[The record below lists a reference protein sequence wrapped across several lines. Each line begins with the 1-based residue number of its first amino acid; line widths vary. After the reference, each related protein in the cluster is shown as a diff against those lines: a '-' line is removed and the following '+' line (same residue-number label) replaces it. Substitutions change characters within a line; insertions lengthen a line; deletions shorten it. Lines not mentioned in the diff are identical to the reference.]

1 MRRDC
6 DWFAARAETVWRAKP
21 GRSMLV
27 MVPQGCDE
35 SRSVRLVQHWIG
47 THFCLPPAFSN
58 YRPFCINLV
67 SDGLESSVHFAR
79 AIRQTIEKQLQIKV
93 ESDDTDF
100 PTDILQNSIEAAIEA
115 GVYPILLIERFHAF
129 ANIRDGGMASM
140 LSRLRS
146 LESDGQL
153 TTLAFSPV
161 GYDAIRRLMDS
172 ELPFLNSV
180 YGDMHDEAIMTPLGQ
195 ADFLAEAAARGIDPP
210 TAHRLFRL
218 GGGPDAVFLAL
229 LDLASS
235 DRARLT
241 SQCAT
246 RSGPAIDLFLSR
258 VLPPGVET
266 KRLLDN
272 LAVGRVNASQE
283 ASLLSHP
290 LAAFLC
296 KRNSA
301 NELVFASPIIARRIL
316 TRDLSIPGQYG
327 QCLQALEASNFID
340 AAEKARALS
349 DSHPRLAAFREIVI
363 IRGALTAIPG
373 RGLLGVEWQTAAE
386 ASKRISKF
394 DGPEVAAVRGWLD
407 AIDNAATLVLNS
419 AAPRL
424 QADAFT
430 RRASD
435 TSVRLL
441 LLFMMSA
448 LAEAARELTDPA
460 HRVHA
465 LVNLPEAIL
474 QTLAAGFCGI
484 DYANPPACPPTAN
497 YDRYFSGN
505 GVFAFPP
512 PTAKLALGNLLVV
525 VPAILAARGGAGGYQ
540 LTDPT
545 VIRPL
550 QQKLVDAVRN
560 PASHTIASF
569 SSKDAN
575 LLEDLSRTWIDE
587 WCRLE
592 GLVSVA
598 ELPLV
603 SLAPTAEQ
611 LGIILM
617 E

>member
-35 SRSVRLVQHWIG
+35 SRSAKLVQEWIG
-47 THFCLPPAFSN
+47 RHFRMPPAYSN
-58 YRPFCINLV
+58 HRPFCINLI

-79 AIRQTIEKQLQIKV
+79 AIRRAIEKQLQIKV

-115 GVYPILLIERFHAF
+115 GAYPILMIERFHAF

-146 LESDGQL
+146 IESDGLL
-153 TTLAFSPV
+153 TTLAFSPI

-180 YGDMHDEAIMTPLGQ
+180 YGDMHDEAIMTPLGRD
-195 ADFLAEAAARGIDPP
+195 DFLAEAAARGIDLP
-210 TAHRLFRL
+210 TAHRLFGL
-218 GGGPDAVFLAL
+218 GGGPDIVFLAL

-235 DRARLT
+235 DRATLI
-241 SQCAT
+241 SECAK
-246 RSGPAIDLFLSR
+246 RSGPTIDLFLSR
-258 VLPPGVET
+258 VLPPSVET
-266 KRLLDN
+266 EQQLYN
-272 LAVGRVNASQE
+272 LAVGRTNAAQQ

-290 LAAFLC
+290 LSSFLC
-296 KRNSA
+296 KRNAA
-301 NELVFASPIIARRIL
+301 NELVSASPVIARRIL
-316 TRDLSIPGQYG
+316 TGDLSIPNQYG
-327 QCLQALEASNFID
+327 QCLEALDVCNFIA
-340 AAEKARALS
+340 AAEKAQALS

-363 IRGALTAIPG
+363 ILGALTAIPG
-373 RGLLGVEWQTAAE
+373 RGLLGVEWQTALDAL
-386 ASKRISKF
+386 KRIRKI
-394 DGPEVAAVRGWLD
+394 DGGELATVRDWLD
-407 AIDNAATLVLNS
+407 AVDKATTIVLS
-419 AAPRL
+419 STTPRL

-448 LAEAARELTDPA
+448 LVKAAGELTDPA
-460 HRVHA
+460 QRVHA

-484 DYANPPACPPTAN
+484 DYANPPACPPTAD
-497 YDRYFSGN
+497 YDLYFNAN
-505 GVFAFPP
+505 GAFAFPP
-512 PTAKLALGNLLVV
+512 STAKLALGNLLVV
-525 VPAILAARGGAGGYQ
+525 VPAILAERGGAEGYQ
-540 LTDPT
+540 LTDPAI
-545 VIRPL
+545 IRPL

-560 PASHTIASF
+560 PASHTIANF
-569 SSKDAN
+569 SSTDAR

-587 WCRLE
+587 WSRLE
-592 GLVSVA
+592 GLVSAA
-598 ELPLV
+598 ELPIM

-611 LGIILM
+611 LGAMLM